1 MKKRF
6 LGLKLN
12 SINTLNIILKLNDI
26 FYYLVKSFNF
36 LFIINYFK
44 NKIDCVYNYLVDIF
58 VCDYIYYINRFR
70 VTYNFSSFYAKN
82 NIFLNESLKLL
93 DKYVSLFKLFKSSV
107 WLEREAYDM
116 FGIIFFNNWDL
127 RKILTDYTFFGFPL
141 RKDFPLSGF
150 VEIYYDIRKKLT
162 FEVLI
167 ELMQEFRFYIVTSLI
182 EYWNEETNNI

>member
-1 MKKRF
+1 MLSER
-6 LGLKLN
+6 LN
-12 SINTLNIILKLNDI
+12 ALLNKFNVLIKSNDI
-26 FYYLVKSFNF
+26 FIYFIKNFNF
-36 LFIINYFK
+36 LLIINYFK
-44 NKIDCVYNYLVDIF
+44 NKINYVYNYLVDIF
-58 VCDYIYYINRFR
+58 VCDYVYYINRFR
-70 VTYNFSSFYAKN
+70 ITYNLSSFYAKN
-82 NIFLNESLKLL
+82 NMFLNESLKLL
-93 DKYVSLFKLFKSSV
+93 DRFISLFKLFKSSI
-107 WLEREAYDM
+107 WLEREIYDM

-162 FEVLI
+162 SEVLI